1 LIEMLVKERIA
12 NRIEGLCALD
22 GYDDNLNLVSSR
34 TEDENPISPA
44 PEK

>member
-1 LIEMLVKERIA
+1 MAIHVVFADPNNYIT
-12 NRIEGLCALD
+12 IITD